1 MHSTWNTVM
10 AAHGECRNGILSR
23 CLLYA
28 NTCVYN
34 YILCIIIHV
43 LIFIDMNKTHCTTI
57 ECDLHNHYMPWTVC
71 RSSCGRTVTVRLV
84 HVASAD
90 LSSTDLAGLHEYAV
104 GRCAT
109 QYCVI
114 VLGDI
119 DDGLLAM
126 NACTFLVNYVVSLYP
141 LGLYI

>member
-1 MHSTWNTVM
+1 MGCDIM
-10 AAHGECRNGILSR
+10 ARLPSFVILR
-23 CLLYA
+23 L
-28 NTCVYN
+28 VG
-34 YILCIIIHV
+34 
-43 LIFIDMNKTHCTTI
+43 I
-57 ECDLHNHYMPWTVC
+57 ECDLHNHYLPWTVC

-109 QYCVI
+109 QDCVI

-126 NACTFLVNYVVSLYP
+126 NACTFLVNYVVSLDP
-141 LGLYI
+141 LGLLYIYNNNNNHLLQTIEIHTMYTMCP